1 MSQATLTIKLPRR
14 GATLGLLQ
22 RYGVYLALLLVLLYN
37 AVSTPNF
44 FELDNFRTQFVQVV
58 PVLIVA
64 LGMALVIGTEGIDL
78 SVGAVMAL
86 AAAIV
91 PLYIGYGAL
100 PAITIALA
108 GGLIV
113 GLVNGSMVA
122 FIGVQPIVATLSL
135 MVAGRGI
142 ALLIA
147 NEQLRSVNDPIVLA
161 LGRGALFDGQPWGIP
176 YAVVIAI
183 ALVAVIAVLIN
194 RTTFGKQLLAIGG
207 NRRAAELAGLPVKR
221 ILLLTY
227 VICAVL
233 AAIAGIIGT
242 ARLGASVPSTI
253 GNLIEL
259 SAITAVVVGGTPLTG
274 GNVKIAGTVA
284 GALLLQ
290 FITATLV
297 KHNVPDAYSQIAQAA
312 IILIA
317 VYIQRGRAMTR

>member
-1 MSQATLTIKLPRR
+1 MTQATVTIRLPRR
-14 GATLGLLQ
+14 GSTLGLLQ
-22 RYGVYLALLLVLLYN
+22 KYGVYLALVLVLLFN
-37 AVSTPNF
+37 LIFTPNF

-91 PLYIGYGAL
+91 PLYIGYGAV
-100 PAITIALA
+100 PAILIAIA
-108 GGLIV
+108 GGLVV
-113 GLVNGSMVA
+113 GVINGTMVA

-147 NEQLRSVNDPIVLA
+147 NEQLRPVSDAFVLA
-161 LGRGALFDGQPWGIP
+161 LGRGSLLEDAPWRIP
-176 YAVVIAI
+176 FAVIIAVVLVIVV
-183 ALVAVIAVLIN
+183 ALLVN

-207 NRRAAELAGLPVKR
+207 NRRAAQLAGLPVKR
-221 ILLLTY
+221 ILLSVY
-227 VICAVL
+227 VISAAL

-274 GNVKIAGTVA
+274 GQVKIAGTVA

-290 FITATLV
+290 FITASLV
-297 KHNVPDAYSQIAQAA
+297 KHDVPDAYSQIVQAA
-312 IILIA
+312 IILAA
-317 VYIQRGRAMTR
+317 VYIQRGRIFKR